1 MGYVGVRELRW
12 RWATGDGGF
21 MRALLLR
28 SNMFYKILK
37 QVLLLLTND
46 LFPDGISLV
55 LTFFL
60 SFFLQL

>member
-1 MGYVGVRELRW
+1 
-12 RWATGDGGF
+12 
-21 MRALLLR
+21 
-28 SNMFYKILK
+28 MFYKILK